1 MKNPLITATLVSSSI
16 VLATTTFAADS
27 KGAQGRPA
35 PAQQRGGAQTPGV
48 DKRQNFQSGRIGD
61 GIRAGQLTRDEAR
74 GLGKEQR
81 DIRQAERDMKSD
93 GKVTPDERKLLHGQ
107 LNDASKNIREQKHDE
122 ETRPKFNPASPGQLG
137 TRSPGID
144 ARQHHQAHRI
154 FQGVRSGQLTPEET
168 KMLLTQQKEI
178 RHNEREYKSDGNL
191 TLDERRQLHHQLN
204 EASRDIYREKHDE
217 ERMPWARGWR
227 QRSPGETTLPE
238 VDYAEIARWH
248 HIFFNLRHGHWHW
261 REAANLL
268 RKQELLAR
276 LERRLGSD
284 GELTDQE
291 RARLRQIMS
300 EIREELRREGFRR

>member
-1 MKNPLITATLVSSSI
+1 MKTKLIAATIAVSTAALC
-16 VLATTTFAADS
+16 AATFAADG
-27 KGAQGRPA
+27 KGAQNRPA
-35 PAQQRGGAQTPGV
+35 PPQREGAQTPGV
-48 DKRQNFQSGRIGD
+48 DRRQNFQAGRIGD
-61 GIRAGQLTRDEAR
+61 GVKAGQITREEFKN
-74 GLGKEQR
+74 LGKEQR
-81 DIRQAERDMKSD
+81 DIRQAERGMKAD
-93 GKVTPDERKLLHGQ
+93 GNVTPDERKALHERLTEAG
-107 LNDASKNIREQKHDE
+107 KNIREEKHDS

-144 ARQHHQAHRI
+144 ARQHNQAHRI
-154 FQGVRSGQLTPEET
+154 FQGVRSGQLTPDET

-178 RHNEREYKSDGNL
+178 RENEREMKSDGNL
-191 TLDERRQLHHQLN
+191 TWEERKQLHHQLN

-227 QRSPGETTLPE
+227 PRSPGETAPPE

-248 HIFFNLRHGHWHW
+248 HMFFNLRHGYWHW
-261 REAANLL
+261 REAAQLL

-276 LERRLGSD
+276 LERRFGSD
-284 GELTDQE
+284 GELTEQE